1 MKEFWVDLVF
11 PNVLPGYLISN
22 LGNIIVKN
30 NEDELRV
37 SNVYH
42 SRNGYDF
49 IQLMTEEG
57 INGSP
62 FMLRYF
68 PLDDLLAVSFIP
80 IREHLIGKPI
90 YVNHINGNTRDNSLD
105 NLEWIEDIEEWVDIP
120 GYEGLY
126 QMSTHCRVR
135 SINKNIIRKFQYLK
149 NGVPIVM
156 LCKNGIYQ
164 TFIAYRLYM
173 KIFKP
178 IPNMDNLQINHIDE
192 NRNNNRFKNLEWV
205 TLKENQDFGTR
216 NDRIGSMVANKVRCV
231 ETGEIF
237 ESQKAASKFCNVHEC
252 NICKCLKGN
261 RITSGG
267 YHWEY
272 V

>member
-1 MKEFWVDLVF
+1 
-11 PNVLPGYLISN
+11 
-22 LGNIIVKN
+22 
-30 NEDELRV
+30 
-37 SNVYH
+37 
-42 SRNGYDF
+42 
-49 IQLMTEEG
+49 
-57 INGSP
+57 
-62 FMLRYF
+62 
-68 PLDDLLAVSFIP
+68 
-80 IREHLIGKPI
+80 
-90 YVNHINGNTRDNSLD
+90 
-105 NLEWIEDIEEWVDIP
+105 
-120 GYEGLY
+120 
-126 QMSTHCRVR
+126 
-135 SINKNIIRKFQYLK
+135 
-149 NGVPIVM
+149 
-156 LCKNGIYQ
+156 
-164 TFIAYRLYM
+164 
-173 KIFKP
+173 
-178 IPNMDNLQINHIDE
+178 MDNLQINHIDE